1 MKPVFAQTE
10 VPVPPVSEPSSL
22 LGNGITIAVVV
33 ALLLLMALVVRRLM
47 ARGGPSQP
55 KALAPPPV
63 SLEPSVVPEAPKVV
77 LPPTEAE
84 LKARAGAEQAK
95 QAADRLHA
103 ERAKL
108 EADARQADAGLKG
121 QLEAEARR
129 LKDQEEEAKRD
140 AYRAQKSVEVEE
152 RERKKRERDEA
163 ERLRLEAIEQE
174 KRDAAQR
181 SQEAAA
187 ALAVKVEAEGGQTL
201 AAGLSKTKREG
212 FMARLNGLF
221 GGAPKAIDDKV
232 LAELEEVLFSAD
244 IGVKTASALVE
255 LAREKARSKELDSSD
270 KVKAVIR
277 KEVERIVDLKAN
289 HTLGGGGPP
298 HVIMVVGV
306 NGAGKTTTIGK
317 LAAKA
322 KGMGKSVVLG
332 AGDTFRAAA
341 AEQLDV
347 WAGRAGA
354 ELVKGKE
361 DADPASVVFEAAK
374 VAKARN
380 ADLMIADTAGRLHT
394 KLNLMEELKKTK
406 RVLDKAVPG
415 APHEVLLVLDAT
427 NGQNAIAQARQ
438 FHEAVGITAIA
449 LTKLDGTA
457 KGGVIIGICDE
468 LKLPVAWVG
477 VGEKVSDLRP
487 FDPKEFVS
495 ALFDD

>member
-1 MKPVFAQTE
+1 MRPVFAQSALPAPE
-10 VPVPPVSEPSSL
+10 VPNSA
-22 LGNGITIAVVV
+22 LGNGITIAIV
-33 ALLLLMALVVRRLM
+33 AGLLLLMVLVARRLM
-47 ARGGPSQP
+47 SRGRTLEP
-55 KALAPPPV
+55 KALPPPPV
-63 SLEPSVVPEAPKVV
+63 SLETPKVA
-77 LPPTEAE
+77 LPQSEGE
-84 LKARAGAEQAK
+84 LKARTEAEHATFEAERLHGERVRLQREAK
-95 QAADRLHA
+95 QADSSRKAQ
-103 ERAKL
+103 L
-108 EADARQADAGLKG
+108 EADAK
-121 QLEAEARR
+121 R
-129 LKDQEEEAKRD
+129 LKEQEEEAKKD
-140 AYRAQKSVEVEE
+140 AYRAKKSAEVEE
-152 RERKKRERDEA
+152 KERKKREREEG
-163 ERLRLEAIEQE
+163 ERLVALAAEKERLEAAHRA
-174 KRDAAQR
+174 K
-181 SQEAAA
+181 EAAEDQA
-187 ALAVKVEAEGGQTL
+187 RKVEAESGQTL
-201 AAGLSKTKREG
+201 LAGLSKTKREG
-212 FMARLNGLF
+212 FMVRLNGLF
-221 GGAPKAIDDKV
+221 AGAPKAIDEKI
-232 LAELEEVLFSAD
+232 LGELEDVLFSAD

-255 LAREKARSKELDSSD
+255 FAREKARSKELDSSD
-270 KVKAVIR
+270 KIKAVIR

-354 ELVKGKE
+354 HLVKGKE

-374 VAKARN
+374 VAKERN
-380 ADLMIADTAGRLHT
+380 ADVMIADTAGRLHT
-394 KLNLMEELKKTK
+394 KTNLMEELKKTK

-438 FHEAVGITAIA
+438 FHDAVGITAIA

-468 LKLPVAWVG
+468 LKVPVAWVG
-477 VGEKVSDLRP
+477 VGEKVADLRP
-487 FDPKEFVS
+487 FDPKEFVA